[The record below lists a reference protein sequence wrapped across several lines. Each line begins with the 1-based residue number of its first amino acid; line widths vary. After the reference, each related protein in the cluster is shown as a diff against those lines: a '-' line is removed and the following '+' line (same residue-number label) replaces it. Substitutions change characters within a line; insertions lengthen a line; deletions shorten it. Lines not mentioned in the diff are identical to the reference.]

1 MFNCCPFID
10 DRLRQLLKEEMMN
23 VHQPILPNITIVV
36 LNVFVIRIQAM
47 NPRINIFKI
56 LMRWHNFI
64 DVSLQILL
72 LLWSQQAP
80 IS

>member
-1 MFNCCPFID
+1 
-10 DRLRQLLKEEMMN
+10 MMN
-23 VHQPILPNITIVV
+23 VYQPILPNTTTIIP
-36 LNVFVIRIQAM
+36 NVFVVGTQAM
-47 NPRINIFKI
+47 NPSINIFKF

-72 LLWSQQAP
+72 LLWSQQAS